1 MKMDEGGDAVFLLR
15 ILNHYKRIAKE
26 LEENF
31 VHLLTHF
38 SPFKSDGKSDWDGR
52 GLESDSDCTIVD
64 SVIVDFLLQ
73 GLGNTCF

>member
-15 ILNHYKRIAKE
+15 IAKHYKRIAKY

-38 SPFKSDGKSDWDGR
+38 SPFKPDGKSGR

-73 GLGNTCF
+73 GLGNTFF

>member
-38 SPFKSDGKSDWDGR
+38 SPFKSDGKSGR
-52 GLESDSDCTIVD
+52 GLESDSDWTIVD
-64 SVIVDFLLQ
+64 SVIVDFLFQ
-73 GLGNTCF
+73 GLGYTFF